1 MLKRRIIP
9 KFLARKSSAG
19 NTNDFEV
26 CISYQYKNFKTIG
39 SLVSQLRIFES
50 NKADELLVINLEKDP
65 SQPKKDFIRAIENA
79 VEQLSTPI
87 FVGGGIKNLND
98 AAKLVD
104 VGVDKVLCGIST
116 LDHALHSE
124 IATLFG
130 SQALSISVDYS
141 VDADGIFVGFTQR
154 RKYDLNSFKALIREI
169 EDSGAGEIILNR
181 YDLDG
186 TRLGLDID
194 TLQEALTVAT
204 VPIVV
209 ASGAGKS
216 EHFIDAFELGAD
228 GIATGTYFAKM
239 DQSPLQLRSRIFNAG
254 VNIRA

>member
-9 KFLARKSSAG
+9 KFLARMSSAPH
-19 NTNDFEV
+19 TNDFEV
-26 CISYQYKNFKTIG
+26 CISYQYENFKTIG
-39 SLVSQLRIFES
+39 NLVSQLRIFES

-65 SQPKKDFIRAIENA
+65 SQPRMDFIKAIENA

-87 FVGGGIKNLND
+87 IVGGGIKTLDD
-98 AAKLVD
+98 ASKLID

-116 LDHALHSE
+116 LDHTLHAQ
-124 IATLFG
+124 IASLFG

-141 VDADGIFVGFTQR
+141 VRPDGLFVGFAQR
-154 RKYDLNSFKALIREI
+154 RKYDLQLFKDLIRQI
-169 EDSGAGEIILNR
+169 EDAGAGEIILNR
-181 YDLDG
+181 FDLDG
-186 TRLGLDID
+186 TRFGLDID
-194 TLQEALTVAT
+194 TLQSVLTVAT

-209 ASGAGKS
+209 ASGAGKP
-216 EHFIDAFELGAD
+216 EHFIDAFEMGAD